1 MRYLVIIVFCITSF
15 SSQAFEES
23 LADTEEET
31 KNHSWGGG
39 FGSGAILNDDAD
51 SLTLGSLFY
60 EYHYDENFSFNTK
73 IFTGSTS
80 GNSVDDHTS
89 SSSGLQLSLKARANF
104 FDMSV
109 YARAGANLYDTG
121 TNSRGQDNSGLGYVG
136 AAGLEY
142 LSDNGLILGFELEYY
157 TAGSID
163 VFGGNV
169 FVGTRF

>member
-1 MRYLVIIVFCITSF
+1 MRYLVVILFCIISF
-15 SSQAFEES
+15 SSQAFEDSPEDPEKTS
-23 LADTEEET
+23 
-31 KNHSWGGG
+31 KKHSWGGG

-60 EYHYDENFSFNTK
+60 EYHLDTNFSFNTK
-73 IFTGSTS
+73 FFTGSTS
-80 GNSVDDHTS
+80 GDSVDDHTNS
-89 SSSGLQLSLKARANF
+89 STGLQLSLKARANF
-104 FDMSV
+104 YNMSV

-121 TNSRGQDNSGLGYVG
+121 NNSRGQDNSGLGYVG

-142 LSDNGLILGFELEYY
+142 LSDNGLILGFEFEYY